1 MTNGVFYAWPDEA
14 SALLDFALVSD
25 AETGAIDAAPGWTR
39 IPGPVWLTQPVLS
52 DPDLETGEQTV
63 VTPGVQSDPV
73 VLLRPTPLVA
83 LADHKI
89 EPAGHGG
96 FA

>member
-1 MTNGVFYAWPDEA
+1 MSNGHFYAWPDES

-25 AETGAIDAAPGWTR
+25 AETGAVNAAPGWTR
-39 IPGPVWLTQPVLS
+39 VPGPVWLTQPVLS
-52 DPDLETGEQTV
+52 EPDPETGEQTV

-73 VLLRPTPLVA
+73 VLLRSSPLVDLEA
-83 LADHKI
+83 LRI
-89 EPAGHGG
+89 NPEGHGG

>member
-1 MTNGVFYAWPDEA
+1 MKTYFYNWPTEADAAADGAMT
-14 SALLDFALVSD
+14 LD
-25 AETGAIDAAPGWTR
+25 AETQTYQPASGWTR
-39 IPGPVWLTQPVLS
+39 TPGPVWLTAPVMS
-52 DPDLETGEQTV
+52 EPDPETGEQTV
-63 VTPGVQSDPV
+63 VTPGVQSEPV

-83 LADHKI
+83 LADHEI